1 MELSD
6 TKKPRQ
12 DYLTGLFT
20 FFNQVS
26 GNRFD
31 GNELAVVRTLHFKLH
46 SASGGSEDGVVTAD
60 AGIYTCVELGATLT
74 HDDFTGIN
82 QLAAKALD
90 AKAFTF

>member
-12 DYLTGLFT
+12 DCLTGLFT

-31 GNELAVVRTLHFKLH
+31 GNELAVFRTLNFKLH
-46 SASGGSEDGVVTAD
+46 PASGGGEDGVITAK
-60 AGIYTCVELGATLT
+60 AGIHAGMELGATLT
-74 HDDFTGIN
+74 HDDFTGVD